1 MESAV
6 QDAVGRGDADPNRGG
21 IAGYSRGAQI
31 TQRALAISAVFEAG
45 ASGDGGDGNEVGDR
59 VNAPL
64 LAQTTE
70 TVDVLLAPVVKRLR
84 ARGIPAE
91 MVLFPD
97 ETHAFHQP
105 RHREAAMRQ
114 NLAWFGRHLG

>member
-1 MESAV
+1 MPSTEVRSTRTGSASPAT
-6 QDAVGRGDADPNRGG
+6 AVERKSPNAHWPSQQCSK
-21 IAGYSRGAQI
+21 AGS
-31 TQRALAISAVFEAG
+31 
-45 ASGDGGDGNEVGDR
+45 SGDGGDGGPGNEVGDR
-59 VNAPL
+59 INAPL

-70 TVDVLLAPVVKRLR
+70 AVGVLLAPVIRGLR

-114 NLAWFGRHLG
+114 NLDWFGRHLG